1 LQPDHRVEGEKQTR
15 RSRREIDCGQAEGQL
30 VGPVPQF
37 PRAIEDGI
45 DQYLERQAA
54 LTAERDTPPLQRLG
68 ASFIV
73 FTPMEP
79 GPISIRATMAGPS
92 PARSTAAR

>member
-45 DQYLERQAA
+45 DQYNGGPFASEVDGSQVSESREIGFATRAVAISA
-54 LTAERDTPPLQRLG
+54 LR
-68 ASFIV
+68 
-73 FTPMEP
+73 
-79 GPISIRATMAGPS
+79 
-92 PARSTAAR
+92 AAREWGGRETPAPG